1 MIKIERMVVRIPA
14 SMQARAAQLVQ
25 QTAKQ
30 LAAAP
35 QTGDRHIEA
44 LNVSL
49 MPVRLEMPTGVAAR
63 RISEAVQHQINHRP
77 GGKS

>member
-14 SMQARAAQLVQ
+14 SMKARAAQLVR

-30 LAAAP
+30 VAAVP
-35 QTGDRHIEA
+35 QTGDRHIDA
-44 LNVSL
+44 LKVNL
-49 MPVRLEMPTGVAAR
+49 MPMRPEMPTVVAAR
-63 RISEAVQHQINHRP
+63 RMSEAVQHQINHQP

>member
-14 SMQARAAQLVQ
+14 SMQARATQLVR

-35 QTGDRHIEA
+35 QTGDRRIDA
-44 LNVSL
+44 LKVSL
-49 MPVRLEMPTGVAAR
+49 MLVRPELPTGVTTR
-63 RISEAVQHQINHRP
+63 RMSEAVQHQINHQP
-77 GGKS
+77 GGKL